1 MPKPQYDLSGKRR
14 FVTFNGAR
22 THDTTIGA
30 KDAFQ
35 ITVQ

>member
-1 MPKPQYDLSGKRR
+1 
-14 FVTFNGAR
+14 VTFTGSR

>member
-1 MPKPQYDLSGKRR
+1 MSGKRR
-14 FVTFNGAR
+14 FVTFTGSR

>member
-1 MPKPQYDLSGKRR
+1 MSGKRH
-14 FVTFNGAR
+14 FVIFNRSR
-22 THDTTIGA
+22 THDTAIGA